1 MTEIETGGPRRRGRE
16 RQAAGPRSR
25 LPEQKAFRQPRMKYA
40 PTKVIS
46 DDEVEAIHHASLRV
60 LSDIGIDFL
69 LPEALKSDFSIAIII
84 LSLILFNVFRPE
96 TCNGPSIRKFGC

>member
-1 MTEIETGGPRRRGRE
+1 MR
-16 RQAAGPRSR
+16 
-25 LPEQKAFRQPRMKYA
+25 YA

-69 LPEALKSDFSIAIII
+69 LPEARELIAKSGGAKISEDRVRFD
-84 LSLILFNVFRPE
+84 PE
-96 TCNGPSIRKFGC
+96 FVVETIKTCPSEFK